1 MYIGTVKVNDFPLQ
15 AATFHP
21 YPALRASHW
30 QPAARKNAPG
40 TRQSSIEFN
49 PHRWV
54 PQVLVPGLCCCAG
67 CIFCFVLFSLLL
79 PRFGPTRGNAEGWGG
94 GDVSFPRVPWQ
105 VVRWPTVMFL
115 YVRALF
121 LVRHGERLSFA
132 FDFSIAAT
140 SAPDFFCS
148 LLPCPTVILL
158 VDWAFYR
165 YTFTFVASPP
175 VKRTGLR
182 SSANRI
188 HVQLTM
194 CECVCVFV

>member
-15 AATFHP
+15 AVTCHP

-54 PQVLVPGLCCCAG
+54 PQVLVPGLCCCVG
-67 CIFCFVLFSLLL
+67 WIFCFVLFFPLTTTVW
-79 PRFGPTRGNAEGWGG
+79 PDQRQCRGMGG
-94 GDVSFPRVPWQ
+94 CGDVSFPRVPWQ

-121 LVRHGERLSFA
+121 LVRHGERLSLA

-140 SAPDFFCS
+140 SDPVFFAPSSPVPLSFFWS
-148 LLPCPTVILL
+148 IGLSIGT
-158 VDWAFYR
+158 R
-165 YTFTFVASPP
+165 
-175 VKRTGLR
+175 LR
-182 SSANRI
+182 SSLLRRSNGQ
-188 HVQLTM
+188 V
-194 CECVCVFV
+194 